1 MSDDARL
8 TDDAPDATVDATAG
22 PGAGV
27 LDGLTAAQ
35 AEAVRHEGSALLVMA
50 GPGSGKTRTLT
61 ARIAWALHTGRFRPD
76 EILAVTFTR
85 KAAAELRGRLSSLL
99 GEAAGAVTVSTF
111 HRVALLL
118 RPLPPGTS
126 LLTEA
131 DRALLLEQALR
142 EVGGK
147 AGRSSQRGALQQA
160 VGLVKGQRS
169 DFREALGRGELI
181 ADETH
186 RAAALRYEALQQAL
200 RVEDLDDL
208 LLGALAAV
216 RAGTA
221 ACRFRFIAID
231 EYQDTS
237 GVQRELVV
245 ALGQGGP
252 TRDERGP
259 VEVTAIGDPDQAIY
273 AFRGAAVENFH
284 AFPQDFPG
292 ARTVQLADN
301 FRSSATI
308 VAAAAAVIARG
319 PDRPAE
325 LVPPRPARSAGVRLV
340 RSAARS
346 PLAEAVQIV
355 REIERLVG
363 GTSLLSHDSGRA
375 HAGDGTSYGFSDI
388 AILTR
393 TAARADTLAQALVQ
407 EGLPIQ
413 RPRRAHLS
421 DEGAADLAAYL
432 RLVARPQDRPALWRV
447 AQREAERARGPSPE
461 GPPPSLAPS
470 AELHLGSLPEPLRGE
485 LLALIEGLRAVPLPE
500 RLRRLGERLGVP
512 EPAVQ
517 AVLEQL
523 ERGGSEALLLADTSH
538 ESDAFEERLERV
550 AVLTLH
556 GAKGLEFKVVF
567 LAGLEAAQLP
577 GFGRSAA
584 EIAEERRLFY
594 VGLTRARERL
604 YLSHVAREATTEAG
618 PASEPSPFL
627 AEIPDELVEIPEP
640 PRRRPP
646 QRQLKLF

>member
-1 MSDDARL
+1 LSDRA
-8 TDDAPDATVDATAG
+8 AAGATG
-22 PGAGV
+22 L

-35 AEAVRHEGSALLVMA
+35 AEAVEYRGAALLVMA

-61 ARIAWALHTGRFRPD
+61 ARIAWALHTGRYQPD
-76 EILAVTFTR
+76 GVLAVTFTR

-131 DRALLLEQALR
+131 DRALLLGLALR
-142 EVGGK
+142 EVGGRP
-147 AGRSSQRGALQQA
+147 ARLGALQQA

-169 DFREALGRGELI
+169 DFAAALARGELI
-181 ADETH
+181 PDETL
-186 RAAALRYEALQQAL
+186 RAAALRYEALRQAL
-200 RVEDLDDL
+200 LAEDLDDL
-208 LLGALAAV
+208 LLAALVAV

-221 ACRFRFIAID
+221 ARRFRFVAVD

-245 ALGQGGP
+245 ALGQ
-252 TRDERGP
+252 DDRGP

-273 AFRGAAVENFH
+273 AFRGAEVDNFH

-292 ARTVQLADN
+292 ARVVQLVDN

-325 LVPPRPARSAGVRLV
+325 LVPPRPARPGGVRLV
-340 RSAARS
+340 RSVARS

-363 GTSLLSHDSGRA
+363 GTSLLSHDTGRA
-375 HAGDGTSYGFSDI
+375 HAGDGTSYSFSDI

-393 TAARADTLAQALVQ
+393 TAARADTLAQALQQ

-413 RPRRAHLS
+413 RPRRAHLG

-432 RLVARPQDRPALWRV
+432 RLIARPQDRPALWRV
-447 AQREAERARGPSPE
+447 VQREAQRARGPSPE
-461 GPPPSLAPS
+461 GPPPSLGPS

-567 LAGLEAAQLP
+567 LAGLEAAVIP
-577 GFGRSAA
+577 GPGRSAA
-584 EIAEERRLFY
+584 ELAEERRLFY
-594 VGLTRARERL
+594 VGLTRARDRL
-604 YLSHVAREATTEAG
+604 YLSYATPGAPESREAAGAG
-618 PASEPSPFL
+618 PVSEPSPFL
-627 AEIPDELVEIPEP
+627 SEIPDELVEIPEP

>member
-1 MSDDARL
+1 M
-8 TDDAPDATVDATAG
+8 
-22 PGAGV
+22 
-27 LDGLTAAQ
+27 
-35 AEAVRHEGSALLVMA
+35 EAALLQWNVE
-50 GPGSGKTRTLT
+50 RLY
-61 ARIAWALHTGRFRPD
+61 R
-76 EILAVTFTR
+76 
-85 KAAAELRGRLSSLL
+85 ELD
-99 GEAAGAVTVSTF
+99 
-111 HRVALLL
+111 
-118 RPLPPGTS
+118 
-126 LLTEA
+126 
-131 DRALLLEQALR
+131 DRR
-142 EVGGK
+142 ERK
-147 AGRSSQRGALQQA
+147 AGRSGGHEPQDRGPAP
-160 VGLVKGQRS
+160 
-169 DFREALGRGELI
+169 REDGP
-181 ADETH
+181 
-186 RAAALRYEALQQAL
+186 RAARARS
-200 RVEDLDDL
+200 
-208 LLGALAAV
+208 LGA
-216 RAGTA
+216 TA
-221 ACRFRFIAID
+221 HPDLRPNGGSPGSDDDAPERQA
-231 EYQDTS
+231 EQA
-237 GVQRELVV
+237 REW
-245 ALGQGGP
+245 
-252 TRDERGP
+252 
-259 VEVTAIGDPDQAIY
+259 
-273 AFRGAAVENFH
+273 N
-284 AFPQDFPG
+284 
-292 ARTVQLADN
+292 
-301 FRSSATI
+301 
-308 VAAAAAVIARG
+308 
-319 PDRPAE
+319 
-325 LVPPRPARSAGVRLV
+325 
-340 RSAARS
+340 
-346 PLAEAVQIV
+346 
-355 REIERLVG
+355 ERLQ
-363 GTSLLSHDSGRA
+363 RA